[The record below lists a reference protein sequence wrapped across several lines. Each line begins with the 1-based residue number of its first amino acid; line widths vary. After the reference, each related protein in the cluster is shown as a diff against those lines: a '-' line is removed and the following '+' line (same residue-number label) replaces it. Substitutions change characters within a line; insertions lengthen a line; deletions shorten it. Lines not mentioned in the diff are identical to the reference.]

1 MDQGKDRQGLGIGHE
16 RKGVKRDIIERLRD
30 DWERDS
36 AASVPDAISE
46 IQRLRKE
53 VGRLKNEAHIAQC
66 VAKGMDRIRAAEQ
79 DGGKA

>member
-1 MDQGKDRQGLGIGHE
+1 MRPAA
-16 RKGVKRDIIERLRD
+16 IIERLRD
-30 DWERDS
+30 DWEMDS